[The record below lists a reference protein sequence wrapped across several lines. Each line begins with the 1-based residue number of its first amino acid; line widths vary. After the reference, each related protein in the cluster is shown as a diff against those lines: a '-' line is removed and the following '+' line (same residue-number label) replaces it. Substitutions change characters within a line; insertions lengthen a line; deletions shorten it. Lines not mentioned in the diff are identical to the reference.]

1 MIEVEHLTK
10 FYGAYPA
17 LRDVT
22 FNVERGEILGFL
34 GPNGAGK
41 TTTMRILT
49 GYIPATSG
57 TVRVAGFD
65 VAEKS
70 MEARAHLGY
79 LPETVPLYTELTTF
93 EYLDFKGRISGMHRS
108 RERRARINEV
118 MEELHLADV
127 SRKLIGTLSRG
138 YRQRVGLA
146 QALLHDPDVL
156 ILDEP
161 TVGLD
166 PVQITDVRA
175 LIKELG
181 KDRTI
186 ILSTHLLPEVS
197 MVCDRVVIINRGRL
211 VALDTPIHLAD
222 TAMSAQSVQLEV
234 AGPSEGVL
242 SFLRAL
248 PGVVSVQLSAQD
260 GSSAAAGSGSDTQ
273 RPAMVGSATGSL
285 YQVEGKPG
293 VELRPALSSAIV
305 GAGYQLLEMKSV
317 RPTLEDIFIRV
328 ISQEEEAYAEERSA
342 AIEAGLDPD
351 YVEEITDEEEEV
363 EEEVAA
369 PRVRTQISTK
379 RRARK

>member
-1 MIEVEHLTK
+1 
-10 FYGAYPA
+10 
-17 LRDVT
+17 
-22 FNVERGEILGFL
+22 
-34 GPNGAGK
+34 
-41 TTTMRILT
+41 
-49 GYIPATSG
+49 
-57 TVRVAGFD
+57 
-65 VAEKS
+65 
-70 MEARAHLGY
+70 
-79 LPETVPLYTELTTF
+79 
-93 EYLDFKGRISGMHRS
+93 
-108 RERRARINEV
+108 
-118 MEELHLADV
+118 
-127 SRKLIGTLSRG
+127 
-138 YRQRVGLA
+138 VGLA

-222 TAMSAQSVQLEV
+222 TATSAQSVQLEV
-234 AGPSEGVL
+234 AGASEGIL
-242 SFLRAL
+242 STLRAL
-248 PGVVSVQLSAQD
+248 PGVVSVQLSTQD
-260 GSSAAAGSGSDTQ
+260 GASAAAGTGSDTQ
-273 RPAMVGSATGSL
+273 RQAMVGSATGSL

-351 YVEEITDEEEEV
+351 YVEEVPDEEEEV